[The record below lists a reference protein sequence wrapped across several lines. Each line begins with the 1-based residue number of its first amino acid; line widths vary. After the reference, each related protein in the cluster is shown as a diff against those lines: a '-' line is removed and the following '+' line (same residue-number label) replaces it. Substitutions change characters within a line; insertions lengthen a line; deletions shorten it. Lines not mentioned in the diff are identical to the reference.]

1 MNILP
6 QTSHTSNKKALPE
19 IFSSRVRKEIRLR
32 RNFLYYKKDE
42 EKRMNQ
48 SFKLPITADKDCFEI
63 RLESIGGLGANL
75 CGKMLGELGALYL
88 KLNASN
94 FSSYG
99 SEKRGSPVK
108 AFIRWCAPEKE
119 LRINTPVEKPD
130 ILAIFHEA
138 LLGKCPVLAGI
149 TSTSKII
156 LNTPLSVNEAAE
168 KYQIPT
174 GQLYCL
180 DALSLAME
188 SKSRINMVMLGA
200 VARLSGEVP
209 FSLLEKLCRETV
221 GKKYPAMIEANLQ
234 GLKLGYERI
243 TADCLDLSTTKESS
257 CGKSADKKQD
267 DNAPESFNQYV
278 WGYRNAP
285 IGGVNP
291 RIGSTVSN
299 DLTPSREGY
308 IPLFIQDRCINC
320 GLCDSTCPDMVFQFK
335 PGIYKGKECMVNSG
349 LDYYHCKG
357 CLRCVEV
364 CPTDALVKALEKD
377 YPNKPWLLPNQDLL
391 PDAIQYEETG
401 PSSYITSDS
410 YLTEK
415 RVDGGLV

>member
-1 MNILP
+1 
-6 QTSHTSNKKALPE
+6 
-19 IFSSRVRKEIRLR
+19 
-32 RNFLYYKKDE
+32 
-42 EKRMNQ
+42 MNQ
-48 SFKLPITADKDCFEI
+48 SFKLPLTEYKDCFEI

-88 KLNASN
+88 ELNASN

-108 AFIRWCAPEKE
+108 AFIRWCSPEKE
-119 LRINTPVEKPD
+119 LRITTPVEHPD

-138 LLGKCPVLAGI
+138 LLGKCPVLTGV
-149 TSTSKII
+149 TSSSRII
-156 LNTPLSVNEAAE
+156 LNTPLSPAEAAK
-168 KYQIPT
+168 KYQIT
-174 GQLYCL
+174 AGQLYCL
-180 DALSLAME
+180 DALTLAMKSE
-188 SKSRINMVMLGA
+188 SRINMVMLGA
-200 VARLSGEVP
+200 VARLAGEVP
-209 FSLLEKLCRETV
+209 FSLLEKLCRATV
-221 GKKYPAMIEANLQ
+221 GKKYPAMIDANLQ
-234 GLKLGYERI
+234 GLRLGYEHI
-243 TADCLDLSTTKESS
+243 LADSLNLSTGTEALPS
-257 CGKSADKKQD
+257 
-267 DNAPESFNQYV
+267 ESFNQYV

-320 GLCDSTCPDMVFQFK
+320 ALCDSTCPDMVFQFK

-364 CPTDALVKALEKD
+364 CPTNALVKALEKD
-377 YPNKPWLLPNQDLL
+377 YPDKPWFLPNQDLL
-391 PDAIQYEETG
+391 PGAIQYEKTG

>member
-1 MNILP
+1 MNDLI
-6 QTSHTSNKKALPE
+6 
-19 IFSSRVRKEIRLR
+19 
-32 RNFLYYKKDE
+32 
-42 EKRMNQ
+42 
-48 SFKLPITADKDCFEI
+48 KLPITNHKDCFEI

-108 AFIRWCAPEKE
+108 AFIRWCPPEKE
-119 LRINTPVEKPD
+119 LRITTPVEKPD

-138 LLGKCPVLAGI
+138 LLGKCPVLDGV

-156 LNTPLSVNEAAE
+156 LNTALSPDDAAK
-168 KYQIPT
+168 KYHLST
-174 GQLYCL
+174 GCLYCF
-180 DALSLAME
+180 DALTLAME

-200 VARLSGEVP
+200 VARLAGEVP
-209 FSLLEKLCRETV
+209 FSLLEELCRATV
-221 GKKYPAMIEANLQ
+221 GKKYPAMIDANLQ
-234 GLKLGYERI
+234 GLKLGYEQVV
-243 TADCLDLSTTKESS
+243 ANCLDLSTASGASHGKTAIETSKQAASESTCTTPHPKDFDAKAS
-257 CGKSADKKQD
+257 TSLHNASAPQH
-267 DNAPESFNQYV
+267 FNQYV

-308 IPLFIQDRCINC
+308 IPLFIQEKCINC

-349 LDYYHCKG
+349 VDYYHCKG

-364 CPTDALVKALEKD
+364 CPTNALVKALEKD
-377 YPNKPWLLPNQDLL
+377 YPDKPWFVPNQDLL
-391 PDAIQYEETG
+391 PDTIKYEETG
-401 PSSYITSDS
+401 PSSYITTDS
-410 YLTEK
+410 YLTQK
-415 RVDGGLV
+415 RVGGGLV

>member
-1 MNILP
+1 MNDL
-6 QTSHTSNKKALPE
+6 L
-19 IFSSRVRKEIRLR
+19 
-32 RNFLYYKKDE
+32 
-42 EKRMNQ
+42 
-48 SFKLPITADKDCFEI
+48 KLPITKDKDCFEI

-88 KLNASN
+88 ELNASN

-108 AFIRWCAPEKE
+108 AFIRWCSPEKE
-119 LRINTPVEKPD
+119 LRITTPVEQPD
-130 ILAIFHEA
+130 ILGIFHEA
-138 LLGKCPVLAGI
+138 LLGKCPVLDGV
-149 TSTSKII
+149 TSTTKII
-156 LNTPLSVNEAAE
+156 LNTALSPEEAAQ
-168 KYQIPT
+168 KYQIST
-174 GQLYCL
+174 GCLYCF

-200 VARLSGEVP
+200 VARLAGEVP
-209 FSLLEKLCRETV
+209 FSLLEDLCRATV
-221 GKKYPAMIEANLQ
+221 GKKYPAMIDANLQ
-234 GLKLGYERI
+234 GLKLGYEQVVAN
-243 TADCLDLSTTKESS
+243 TLDLSTMHKGS
-257 CGKSADKKQD
+257 KVQ
-267 DNAPESFNQYV
+267 NAQMQPITSHVNGSNAQTETSDANNTQAQPNSPQRFNQYV
-278 WGYRNAP
+278 WGYQNAP

-308 IPLFIQDRCINC
+308 IPLFLQEKCINC

-335 PGIYKGKECMVNSG
+335 PGVYKGKECMVNSG
-349 LDYYHCKG
+349 VDYYHCKG

-364 CPTDALVKALEKD
+364 CPTNALVKALEKD
-377 YPNKPWLLPNQDLL
+377 YPTKPWFVPNQDLL

-401 PSSYITSDS
+401 SSSYITTDS

>member
-1 MNILP
+1 
-6 QTSHTSNKKALPE
+6 
-19 IFSSRVRKEIRLR
+19 
-32 RNFLYYKKDE
+32 
-42 EKRMNQ
+42 MNQ
-48 SFKLPITADKDCFEI
+48 SFKLPLAASKDCFEI

-108 AFIRWCAPEKE
+108 AFIRWSDPEKE
-119 LRINTPVEKPD
+119 LRITTPVEKPD

-138 LLGKCPVLAGI
+138 LLGKCPVLEGI
-149 TSTSKII
+149 TASSKII
-156 LNTPLSVNEAAE
+156 LNTPLSPLEAAK
-168 KYQIPT
+168 KYQIST

-180 DALSLAME
+180 DALTLAME

-200 VARLSGEVP
+200 VARLAGEVP
-209 FSLLEKLCRETV
+209 FSLLEDLCRATV

-234 GLKLGYERI
+234 GLTLGYERI
-243 TADCLDLSTTKESS
+243 MNNSLDLSTEAGASM
-257 CGKSADKKQD
+257 GKTISADVSQS
-267 DNAPESFNQYV
+267 DNSAVQSFHSKADASSPESFNQYV

-308 IPLFIQDRCINC
+308 IPLFIQEKCINC

-335 PGIYKGKECMVNSG
+335 QGIYKGKECMVNSG

-364 CPTDALVKALEKD
+364 CPTEALVKALEKD
-377 YPNKPWLLPNQDLL
+377 YPDKPWFLPNQDLL
-391 PDAIQYEETG
+391 PNAIKYEETG